1 MIYTC
6 KTEEKFQVLEGH
18 LAKHYE
24 KSTLL
29 MHTWWRGGSIV
40 VVKRALSVGGS
51 FFLKDN
57 SVVYLADQRGKVGYF
72 PVEKKDAAML
82 ILSVSNLTNCNKL
95 FCKCYVI
102 F

>member
-1 MIYTC
+1 M
-6 KTEEKFQVLEGH
+6 
-18 LAKHYE
+18 
-24 KSTLL
+24 
-29 MHTWWRGGSIV
+29 